1 MNRIDRLTAIL
12 IQLQT
17 KKVTKAQEIA
27 DRFGISLRTVYRD
40 VRALEEAGV
49 PIGAEAGVGY
59 FLMEGYHLPPVM
71 FSKEE
76 AGALLTGEKLLEKMA
91 DKSVGRHFSE
101 AMRKIRAVLRTREK
115 EYLESL
121 EAGIVVHRVSAP
133 GQEGF
138 PNHFL
143 SNIQQAVAE
152 RKVLEMEY
160 FSNYKEEVSRR
171 QVEPLGVCYLGTR
184 WHMVAWCRLR
194 HAIREFRIDRIRNM
208 QVLAVSFG
216 RREENF
222 LQHYVERMTRPR
234 NVHKVVLRC
243 DRQVAR
249 FLGEQKFYYGVV
261 DEQPD
266 GDRLRMTFLTG
277 CLQYFGRWLLSWGTA
292 AEVLEPEA
300 LQTQMAQLSEDL
312 FLHYQADKLEGL
324 KVEKLEG

>member
-1 MNRIDRLTAIL
+1 
-12 IQLQT
+12 
-17 KKVTKAQEIA
+17 
-27 DRFGISLRTVYRD
+27 VYRD

-59 FLMEGYHLPPVM
+59 FLMDGYHLPPVM

-76 AGALLTGEKLLEKMA
+76 AGALLTGEKLLEKMS

-143 SNIQQAVAE
+143 SSIQQAVAE

-171 QVEPLGVCYLGTR
+171 QVSRWACVTWAPAGTWWPGAASATPSAR
-184 WHMVAWCRLR
+184 
-194 HAIREFRIDRIRNM
+194 FRIDRIRTM
-208 QVLAVSFG
+208 QVL
-216 RREENF
+216 
-222 LQHYVERMTRPR
+222 PR
-234 NVHKVVLRC
+234 FVRA
-243 DRQVAR
+243 AR
-249 FLGEQKFYYGVV
+249 SQLPA
-261 DEQPD
+261 DS
-266 GDRLRMTFLTG
+266 T
-277 CLQYFGRWLLSWGTA
+277 WTA
-292 AEVLEPEA
+292 
-300 LQTQMAQLSEDL
+300 
-312 FLHYQADKLEGL
+312 
-324 KVEKLEG
+324 

>member
-12 IQLQT
+12 IQLQA

-76 AGALLTGEKLLEKMA
+76 AAALLTGEKLLEKMG

-101 AMRKIRAVLRTREK
+101 AMRKIRAVLRGKEK

-121 EAGIVVHRVSAP
+121 EAGIVVQRSVP
-133 GQEGF
+133 RPQEQY
-138 PNHFL
+138 PNSFL
-143 SNIQQAVAE
+143 STIQQGVAE

-171 QVEPLGVCYLGTR
+171 QVEPVGVCYIGNH

-194 HAIREFRIDRIRNM
+194 GAIRDFRIDRIKSM
-208 QVLAVSFG
+208 HLLPEAFKK
-216 RREENF
+216 REQDF
-222 LQHYVERMTRPR
+222 LRQYVDRMVRPR
-234 NVHKVVLRC
+234 SLQKMVVLFDKSVVRY
-243 DRQVAR
+243 
-249 FLGEQKFYYGVV
+249 LSEQKFYYGLV

-266 GDRLRMTFLTG
+266 GEGVRMTFLSG
-277 CLQYFGRWLLSWGTA
+277 CLEYFGRWLLTWGTK
-292 AEVLEPEA
+292 AEVVEPEE
-300 LQTQMAQLSEDL
+300 LKTHLRQLSEDL
-312 FLHYQADKLEGL
+312 FLHYRKEV
-324 KVEKLEG
+324 VENVKF

>member
-49 PIGAEAGVGY
+49 PVGAEAGLGY
-59 FLMEGYHLPPVM
+59 FLMDGYHLPPVM

-76 AGALLTGEKLLEKMA
+76 AAALLTGEKLLEKMG

-101 AMRKIRAVLRTREK
+101 AMRKIRAVLRGKEK

-121 EAGIVVHRVSAP
+121 EGGIVVQRSAP
-133 GQEGF
+133 KSPEEF
-138 PNHFL
+138 PNDFL
-143 SNIQQAVAE
+143 STIQQGLAE

-160 FSNYKEEVSRR
+160 FAGYKEEVSRR
-171 QVEPLGVCYLGTR
+171 QVEPVGVCYIGNR

-194 HAIREFRIDRIRNM
+194 GAVRDFRIDRIKSLHLLPVTFQQRD
-208 QVLAVSFG
+208 QD
-216 RREENF
+216 F
-222 LQHYVERMTRPR
+222 LRQYVDRMVRPR
-234 NVHKVVLRC
+234 SLQKMVVLFDKSVVRYL
-243 DRQVAR
+243 A
-249 FLGEQKFYYGVV
+249 EQKFYYGLV

-266 GDRLRMTFLTG
+266 GECVRMTFLCG
-277 CLQYFGRWLLSWGTA
+277 CLDYFGRWLLTWGA
-292 AEVLEPEA
+292 KVEVLEPEE
-300 LQTQMAQLSEDL
+300 LKTHMRQLSEDL
-312 FLHYQADKLEGL
+312 FLHYRKEV
-324 KVEKLEG
+324 VENVKF